1 MFQNA
6 VAGYE
11 LGSFRSSRL
20 IWDDVLHQLVNPEV
34 IVPVVVGNLGEN
46 YLPVV
51 IARTP
56 DGIVLAE
63 FFRRKVRGH
72 QGVIRPHD
80 DVEVLFDFADAAIV
94 PVTG

>member
-11 LGSFRSSRL
+11 LGPFRSSRL

-34 IVPVVVGNLGEN
+34 IVPVIVGNLGEN